1 MTERPSA
8 PGDSGSVPP
17 DDDAAAPSQAVSG
30 HAAPPPSGGAFA
42 APGHAAPPL
51 STTPGTLPAAAAP
64 RWDAPCGR
72 VIGWRDGPV
81 DRATGIRYANAGRFE
96 RPTPVAASSAEILA
110 TDPAPA
116 CPQPP
121 MPFLDDVVGSNIG
134 ALPQDEDCLRVS
146 VTTPANTPPVAGL
159 PVMVW
164 IHGGSYA
171 SGAGD
176 APFYDPRALVS
187 EQSVIVVNVTYRL
200 GLLGFLGDGER
211 IHANL
216 GLLDMIAAL
225 RWTREN
231 IAAFGGD
238 PANVTAF
245 GQSAGG
251 DAVAHLMIADG
262 ARGLFHRAI
271 IQSAPFGLLAGRAK
285 MSELMATTASAL
297 ARDASLDDV
306 RTMQQRVA
314 KAATR
319 FGLKGQMP
327 FGLQYGHDPLPP
339 ETELDRHWREAAPH
353 VAVLVG
359 NTTREAALFT
369 ARIPPLLRRMNHP
382 RKARGVERI
391 LISPFTQR
399 LYGRGAR
406 RFAQRHVSAGGT
418 GARYEFSWGVGR
430 SPIAAAHISEL
441 PLLFP
446 GPAWVRTPM
455 VEGHTWADVLADGAR
470 LRRAWADFARGEP
483 VTSDPRAG
491 LRVFPPEPGRT
502 D

>member
-1 MTERPSA
+1 MTERPPAPGNPGSA
-8 PGDSGSVPP
+8 PQ
-17 DDDAAAPSQAVSG
+17 DDDAAVPGHAVSDRS
-30 HAAPPPSGGAFA
+30 APPPSD
-42 APGHAAPPL
+42 AP
-51 STTPGTLPAAAAP
+51 TAP

-72 VIGWRDGPV
+72 IIGWRDGPV

-96 RPTPVAASSAEILA
+96 RPRPVAASAAELHA
-110 TDPAPA
+110 TEPAPA

-134 ALPQDEDCLRVS
+134 ELPQDEDCLRVS
-146 VTTPANTPPVAGL
+146 VTVPANTPPDAGL

-176 APFYDPRALVS
+176 APFYDPRVLVS
-187 EQSVIVVNVTYRL
+187 EQRVIVVNVTYRL
-200 GLLGFLGDGER
+200 GLLGFLGDGAD
-211 IHANL
+211 IPANL
-216 GLLDMIAAL
+216 GLLDMITAL

-262 ARGLFHRAI
+262 ARGLLRRAV
-271 IQSAPFGLLAGRAK
+271 IQSAPFGLLAGRAT

-297 ARDASLDDV
+297 ARDASLDDI

-339 ETELDRHWREAAPH
+339 ESELDRHWREAAPH
-353 VAVLVG
+353 VEVLVG

-382 RKARGVERI
+382 RKSRGVERI

-406 RFAQRHVSAGGT
+406 RFAQRHVRSGGT

-446 GPAWVRTPM
+446 GPAWERTPM

-483 VTSDPRAG
+483 VTSDSRAG
-491 LRVFPPEPGRT
+491 LRVFPPDTGRAA
-502 D
+502 